1 MINVGRSSPGPA
13 STELLVF
20 GSGDGTG
27 VTATYEET
35 LSEGSVYWTSDAIT
49 FDEESDAAKLFG
61 EALDLTGNISY
72 GDAPGWHMDL
82 ILEGLD
88 PNREYVF
95 AGTAMRGG
103 GAGVCGAHDQLE
115 NHGGGEFCVCQF
127 GGGVEGERGERGVQH
142 GAQRGGLRGEVDGHC
157 SGSRM
162 GGS

>member
-1 MINVGRSSPGPA
+1 MEP
-13 STELLVF
+13 
-20 GSGDGTG
+20 G

-82 ILEGLD
+82 ILEGPGSEQQICFCRD
-88 PNREYVF
+88 SDAR
-95 AGTAMRGG
+95 R
-103 GAGVCGAHDQLE
+103 GAGVCRAHDQLE

-142 GAQRGGLRGEVDGHC
+142 GA
-157 SGSRM
+157 
-162 GGS
+162 